1 MVVLTSDTAVFY
13 RLWDHLGSNLHLYVL
28 QPQESHPDEAAEAKT
43 KSGDQRRRNESRHLD
58 SDSERGKSSKLSRSR
73 HNREWKSLVRDADE
87 PPPFQSSG
95 TDSVGTHERAQLK
108 MSQSKRSP
116 PPQPLSQKKRSRPDE
131 RQETK
136 VCNVLPLLVLTLSF
150 CFGKSLLLKEH
161 QN

>member
-1 MVVLTSDTAVFY
+1 M
-13 RLWDHLGSNLHLYVL
+13 L
-28 QPQESHPDEAAEAKT
+28 QPQESHPDEVAEAKT

-95 TDSVGTHERAQLK
+95 TDSVGTHERAQRK
-108 MSQSKRSP
+108 ISQSKRSP

-136 VCNVLPLLVLTLSF
+136 VCCFPPLSSQFILF
-150 CFGKSLLLKEH
+150 FGKSLLLKEH